1 MKKARGRTQTG
12 GDKQSSS
19 WADRSKGWRS
29 MSLLAAF
36 TLRTDGGES
45 CNGENVMAIKIAS
58 KNT

>member
-36 TLRTDGGES
+36 TLRLQGRWWGEL
-45 CNGENVMAIKIAS
+45 
-58 KNT
+58 